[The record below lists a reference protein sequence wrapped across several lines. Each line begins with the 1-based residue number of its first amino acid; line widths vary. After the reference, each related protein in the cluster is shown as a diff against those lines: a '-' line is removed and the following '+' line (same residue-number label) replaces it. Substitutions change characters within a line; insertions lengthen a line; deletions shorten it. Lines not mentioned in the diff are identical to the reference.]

1 MVIGHIYLPYT
12 RERCNSILSYVIYL
26 APVFILPKGFFVDGF
41 TMSTENIIIL
51 FWGIVQCLIAYGI
64 GRVVYEIPYLR
75 LLAYGKMS

>member
-1 MVIGHIYLPYT
+1 MIYL
-12 RERCNSILSYVIYL
+12 ISY
-26 APVFILPKGFFVDGF
+26 FIRQKEFFIEWG

-51 FWGIVQCLIAYGI
+51 FWEIVQCLIVYSI